1 MIAAAAVAV
10 AEATGQ
16 KPKKK
21 VPDGLEV
28 HCRLLEHCFIS
39 AELQDARGK
48 YADGELTWATFYL
61 LVNR

>member
-21 VPDGLEV
+21 SRMDWRFIAAFWNTALFLQS
-28 HCRLLEHCFIS
+28 CRT
-39 AELQDARGK
+39 Q
-48 YADGELTWATFYL
+48 GESTQT
-61 LVNR
+61 VN